1 MTTKQR
7 PIPSTLKS
15 STLTSSEGAARSALG
30 AGAMMLAFA
39 AATTHAQVATNC
51 AETDTSGQC
60 EQAAEATP
68 QARAGAIEVIEVY
81 GISDAAYRARRSGD
95 MRQLSDLATT
105 PQTMNILTQTQI
117 LDSGKSDLK
126 EIVSSQAG
134 VTLGTG
140 ENGNA
145 FGDRYVIRGHEA
157 RSDVFVDGIRDPGMT
172 TRESFAAEQIEIT
185 KGPSSTFAGRGSS
198 GGAVNTI
205 TKAASPEQGFN
216 IVDGAVGTDDYYRVT
231 IDSNLL
237 IGADSAIRLNALT
250 ASEEIPDRDG
260 LTRDRDGLLLSGFT
274 ALSDSWSL
282 LGDVYYLEADDVP
295 DLGSYFD
302 RERRKPVKDIP
313 VYAQDNDFLETEALS
328 TTLRLNGELNESW
341 RSALSLRYGT
351 TDNGYI
357 TTGLRGTARDAADP
371 VAPDAATMS
380 LSTHQGWQEV
390 EYAVAQ
396 GNLFWDTQLGGQD
409 SRFVFGLE
417 YVTED
422 VDNGVYD
429 YETLG
434 QTNCVVSGRGGAS
447 PSYCII
453 GPDGK
458 VVADPRGLM
467 QRRYSRGDVD
477 AQYSIDTV
485 SAYVMNTTQLGENW
499 ELFLGLRQ
507 DWYDYSNDVVGREGA
522 ASYDFS
528 DDLLNGHVGL
538 VRKITDEG
546 NVYVS
551 YSTAAN
557 INGGESDVGGSCGYG
572 GLCGTPEQAAAAD
585 PEIVE
590 NIEIGTKWELFDDR
604 LLATASVFQIT
615 KSDVMESIGDSYS
628 QIGTLNTGKNRVEG
642 FEISLTGAIT
652 DTLSIQLSAAM
663 MDSEVLESFNSE
675 TEGLA
680 LSNFADDSLYAM
692 LRWEPT
698 DAWAFGGAYTYQSEM
713 YGGQPDTAAGYDEEI
728 GDYSVVVPDYGVF
741 DLFVNYYYSDRL
753 NFRLNVN
760 NVTDKEYWT
769 AAYRSGSFMYLG
781 DARSAR
787 LSVVFEF

>member
-1 MTTKQR
+1 
-7 PIPSTLKS
+7 
-15 STLTSSEGAARSALG
+15 
-30 AGAMMLAFA
+30 MLAFA
-39 AATTHAQVATNC
+39 AATSQAQVAGNC
-51 AETDTSGQC
+51 AETDGAGQC
-60 EQAAEATP
+60 TQAAETAQTKSD
-68 QARAGAIEVIEVY
+68 AIEVVEVY
-81 GISDAAYRARRSGD
+81 GISGAAYRASRSGD
-95 MRQLSDLATT
+95 MRQLSDLAST
-105 PQTMNILTQTQI
+105 PQTMNILTQSQI
-117 LDSGKSDLK
+117 LDSGKTDLK

-205 TKAASPEQGFN
+205 TKAASPDQAFN
-216 IVDGAVGTDDYYRVT
+216 IVDAAVGTDDYYRVT
-231 IDSNLL
+231 VDSNLL

-274 ALSDSWSL
+274 SLSGSWNL

-302 RERRKPVKDIP
+302 RDSRKPVKDIP

-328 TTLRLNGELNESW
+328 ATVRLNGELNEAW
-341 RSALSLRYGT
+341 RSSLALRYGT

-357 TTGLRGTARDAADP
+357 TTGVRGTERDASDP
-371 VAPDAATMS
+371 FAPGAATMS

-396 GNLFWDTQLGGQD
+396 GNLFWDTQLGGHD
-409 SRFVFGLE
+409 SKFVFGLE
-417 YVTED
+417 YITED

-434 QTNCVVSGRGGAS
+434 QTNCIVGGRRGAS
-447 PSYCII
+447 ESYCII
-453 GPDGK
+453 DPAGN
-458 VVADPRGLM
+458 VVGNPRGLM
-467 QRRYSRGDVD
+467 QRSYTRGDID
-477 AQYSIDTV
+477 AQYRIDTV

-507 DWYDYSNDVVGREGA
+507 DWYDYSNDVVGREGP

-528 DDLLNGHVGL
+528 DNLLNGHIGL
-538 VRKITDEG
+538 VRNITDEG

-572 GLCGTPEQAAAAD
+572 GLCGTPEQAAVAD
-585 PEIVE
+585 PETVE
-590 NIEIGTKWELFDDR
+590 NIEVGTKWELFDDR
-604 LLATASVFQIT
+604 LLATAAIFQIT
-615 KSDVMESIGDSYS
+615 KSDVMESVGDSYS
-628 QIGTLNTGKNRVEG
+628 QLGTLNTGKNRVEG
-642 FEISLTGAIT
+642 FEVSLTGAIT

-663 MDSEVLESFNSE
+663 MDSEVLESFNTE
-675 TEGLA
+675 TEGLV

-698 DAWAFGGAYTYQSEM
+698 DSWAFGGAYTYQSVM

-728 GDYSVVVPDYGVF
+728 GDYAVEVPSYGVF